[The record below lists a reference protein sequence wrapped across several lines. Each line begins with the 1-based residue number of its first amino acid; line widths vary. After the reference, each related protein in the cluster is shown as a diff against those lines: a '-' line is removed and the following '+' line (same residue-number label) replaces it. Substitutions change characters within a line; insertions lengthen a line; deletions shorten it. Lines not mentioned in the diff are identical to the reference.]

1 MKHPSNEFISTAG
14 HIERFAV
21 SEQHNNAQ
29 LIYII
34 GVFVCPY
41 SGGGGVEGGG
51 ALLIFNY
58 F

>member
-41 SGGGGVEGGG
+41 SGGGGGWREAG
-51 ALLIFNY
+51 LC
-58 F
+58 